1 MSVLTTT
8 LIGLGIAGAVGAFAA
23 REHRQ
28 LRRARQSLLDRCAE
42 ALDRHEIRHGGD
54 GFPRLAGDFH
64 GRRVMAELLPDTM
77 VIRRLPQLWLSVT
90 LPDTLGDLPSL
101 AVLVRPAGYEF
112 YSLTSRLSCALDA
125 PATFPSEVVVRGS
138 DARADRL
145 LWQLTPHLATVLMDP
160 RVKEIAVTSK
170 GLRIIVQ
177 AGEGRRGEHLLL
189 RQAVFDDA
197 EVPAR
202 ELANRLTELET
213 LLSAIDVPQWKA
225 AA

>member
-1 MSVLTTT
+1 
-8 LIGLGIAGAVGAFAA
+8 
-23 REHRQ
+23 
-28 LRRARQSLLDRCAE
+28 
-42 ALDRHEIRHGGD
+42 
-54 GFPRLAGDFH
+54 
-64 GRRVMAELLPDTM
+64 M
-77 VIRRLPQLWLSVT
+77 VIRRLPQLWLSIT
-90 LPDTLGDLPSL
+90 LLDTLGDVPSL

-112 YSLTSRLSCALDA
+112 YSLTSRLGCTLDTPAAL
-125 PATFPSEVVVRGS
+125 PSEVLIRGS

-145 LWQLTPHLATVLMDP
+145 LWQLTPYLAASLSDP

-197 EVPAR
+197 VVPAR
-202 ELANRLTELET
+202 ELANRLMELET
-213 LLSAIDVPQWKA
+213 LLGAIDVPQWKA